1 MVGGVV
7 VVVFVVVVVVVVIV
21 VVFKCVLLFAFS
33 RWLVAGYWLFANCS
47 LPTLNFEL

>member
-7 VVVFVVVVVVVVIV
+7 VVVFVVFVVMVVV

-33 RWLVAGYWLFANCS
+33 GWLVAGYWLFANCS
-47 LPTLNFEL
+47 LTTLNFEL